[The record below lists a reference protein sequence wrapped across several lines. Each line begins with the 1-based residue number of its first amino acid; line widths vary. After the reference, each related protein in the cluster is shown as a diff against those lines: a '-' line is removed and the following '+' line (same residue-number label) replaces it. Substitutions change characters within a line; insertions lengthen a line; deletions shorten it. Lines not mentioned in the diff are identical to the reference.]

1 MVFLITK
8 NRRRLAVSV
17 AFCLVFISVGP
28 SVATATACEG
38 VAWKVSGKILEPG
51 ESKKIEESLE
61 VEKAMTV
68 EVGKNDIECTA
79 LSDKGGDIAGY
90 AGGEVESLTFS
101 KCSVTNH
108 STECEVAGGST
119 KTKPL
124 NVVLDNLTN
133 VELTPKEGTK
143 FMTIEV
149 KAKEGKTCAT
159 AGTFNLDGHIA
170 ANMPNG
176 TTESSTHK
184 LEFTEKSG
192 SNLTEGADPVFLL
205 VAGLALV
212 GVLVFASTAR

>member
-1 MVFLITK
+1 MTFVVTK
-8 NRRRLAVSV
+8 NRRRLAASV
-17 AFCLVFISVGP
+17 AFCLFFISVGP
-28 SVATATACEG
+28 SVATACEG
-38 VAWKVSGKILEPG
+38 IAWKVKGKILEPG

-61 VEKAMTV
+61 VEKAMTIT
-68 EVGKNDIECTA
+68 VGKNDIECTT
-79 LSDKGGDIAGY
+79 LSDKGGNIAGY
-90 AGGEVESLTFS
+90 AGGEVENLTFS
-101 KCSVTNH
+101 KCSVTNA
-108 STECEVAGGST
+108 STECEVAGGSI
-119 KTKPL
+119 KTRPL
-124 NVVLDNLTN
+124 NIVLDNLTN
-133 VELTPKEGTK
+133 VELAPKEGTK

-184 LEFTEKSG
+184 LEFTETSG
-192 SNLTEGADPVFLL
+192 SDLTEGADPAFLL